1 MGGTNLRI
9 FGNLS
14 VRQLQRQDAA
24 ERIARIITESGL
36 DPHWVSLEITES
48 LAMQGFDASVRK
60 LHELKQLGVGI
71 TMDDFG
77 TGYSS
82 LSYLKL
88 LPVDTIKI
96 DRTFIRDLATDPNDA
111 SIVRAAIVMA
121 HELKLQVV
129 AEGVETEEQLAFLRQ
144 SHCDEVQGFLFSP
157 GIGAREFEAL
167 LRARK
172 TKRTKVAS
180 APR

>member
-1 MGGTNLRI
+1 MGWTGLRVSV
-9 FGNLS
+9 NLS

-24 ERIARIITESGL
+24 ERIGKIVEESGL
-36 DPHWVSLEITES
+36 DPSWISLEITES
-48 LAMQGFDASVRK
+48 LAMQGFEASVRK
-60 LHELKQLGVGI
+60 LHELKDLGLGI

-129 AEGVETEEQLAFLRQ
+129 AEGVETQEQLAFLRD
-144 SHCDEVQGFLFSP
+144 SLCDEVQGFLFSP
-157 GIGAREFEAL
+157 ALAAPQFEAL
-167 LRARK
+167 LRAK
-172 TKRTKVAS
+172 LPTG
-180 APR
+180 